1 MSVAINN
8 SYSDSSSIQQQP
20 STSSTIPA
28 GIMTSPISLQRR
40 QVLHKLLKDQHLET
54 LSEELNRDKN
64 SIIGTFNVDS
74 WYALDNENGK
84 TLLMT
89 AVQEGNIQMI
99 RLLHKQFGADLN
111 FVDRL
116 QRSSV
121 YYCVELK
128 HYHKSE
134 TILEYL
140 IANQAKC
147 NVVNSE
153 GHSPFYVALQHNN
166 LPAANLLF
174 TEGNANVNEVID
186 KEGNTALHEA
196 VKNGNTATVNF
207 LVTQCSADLIQP
219 NNKGDVPFFIALQYP
234 RLINQILKSI
244 NGLNTKDTRKMVLVG
259 TSGFNRRASFDVVEY
274 MNHVVRY
281 RNELKQNA
289 LHKCAAM
296 GYIHSLGELLTHLS
310 EHNIN
315 EMTSERDVNGN
326 TPLHLSVINNHPA
339 VCFSLNQLKPTDAII
354 QNNDGDT
361 PMHIALKTSA
371 YKCARVLYNNSKTF
385 LKENNAGETIQLLLQ
400 QFKHELKQEDDI
412 SKMLLQIDLTQPHN
426 YRFHKLIT
434 DHTFL
439 SKMKDYL
446 SVNSNQNMIIFYETV
461 QEFKMINSNSERF
474 QMAEQ
479 IVDHFLNDDSSHKL
493 KFMKLAYGP
502 FRVKFKEC
510 SPEHCPKDIFLNLE
524 TLALQNLKE
533 EVFPKFI
540 RSKLFIKYIERKKQ
554 TDPTFLVRFVK
565 SELTNGDKLSDDTSS
580 TDYVSNSRMAMSNT
594 GSYSN
599 DHNVSSESDEVIDVE
614 DYDVKENTK
623 ICPKCGTE
631 LIDLDNYVFTDKEFQ
646 KAIENLHDMNQWR
659 LLHEAGSGRTYA
671 SPELLHNHLSNS
683 RRHTQVKYVGEMDCS
698 SHAMFNMWVD
708 PDYIQSREAH
718 LDSSKQLDFI
728 RNGKYAAVIELE
740 ILKMKFPHQNREF
753 VHAYCCR
760 FDEEEQ
766 RYLCISRSVN
776 HPKAPINNKY
786 VRGEV
791 KTAFLVERISDVK
804 CRYYYAVTADFGG
817 WLDPDYYYKM
827 VRKDTQY
834 VHQNLEKL
842 VHQREQFGK
851 KRPEKGGLIQSLDYY
866 LSKKD

>member
-1 MSVAINN
+1 MST
-8 SYSDSSSIQQQP
+8 
-20 STSSTIPA
+20 TSSQPPSA
-28 GIMTSPISLQRR
+28 SSPISLERR

-54 LSEELNRDKN
+54 LSEEIQRDKN
-64 SIIGTFNVDS
+64 SNTSNIPFNVDS

-99 RLLHKQFGADLN
+99 RMLHKQFGADLN
-111 FVDRL
+111 YVDKC
-116 QRSSV
+116 QQSSV
-121 YYCVELK
+121 FYCVELK

-147 NVVNSE
+147 NVLNHE
-153 GHSPFYVALQHNN
+153 GYSPFYVALRNNN
-166 LPAANLLF
+166 LPAANLLY
-174 TEGNANVNEVID
+174 TEANANVNEAID
-186 KEGNTALHEA
+186 QEGNTALHEA
-196 VKNGNTATVNF
+196 VKSGNIATVNF
-207 LVTQCSADLIQP
+207 LVTQCGADLIKP
-219 NNKGDVPFFIALQYP
+219 NHKGEVPFFIALQFP
-234 RLINQILKSI
+234 RMINQILKSM
-244 NGLNTKDTRKMVLVG
+244 NGLNTKDPKKMVLVG
-259 TSGFNRRASFDVVEY
+259 TSGINRRASFDVVEY

-281 RNELKQNA
+281 CNEVKQNA
-289 LHKCAAM
+289 LHKCASL

-310 EHNIN
+310 EQSVS
-315 EMTSERDVNGN
+315 EMSSEQDVNGN
-326 TPLHLSVINNHPA
+326 TPLHLSVINNHPEI
-339 VCFSLNQLKPTDAII
+339 CFSLNQLKPTDAII

-361 PMHIALKTSA
+361 PMHIALKSSA

-412 SKMLLQIDLTQPHN
+412 SKMLLQIDLTQPQN

-446 SVNSNQNMIIFYETV
+446 SVNSNQDMIIFYETV

-479 IVDHFLNDDSSHKL
+479 IVDHFLNDDSAHKL
-493 KFMKLAYGP
+493 KFGKLAFGP

-510 SPEHCPKDIFLNLE
+510 SAEHCPKDIFLNLE
-524 TLALQNLKE
+524 TLALTNLKT

-540 RSKLFIKYIERKKQ
+540 HSKLFIKYIERKKQ
-554 TDPTFLVRFVK
+554 TDPTFLVRFVQ
-565 SELTNGDKLSDDTSS
+565 SELTSDKSSDDIASQ
-580 TDYVSNSRMAMSNT
+580 DQVSNSRPHALSNNNT
-594 GSYSN
+594 GSSSN
-599 DHNVSSESDEVIDVE
+599 DHNTQDSDEVIDAE
-614 DYDVKENTK
+614 DYDVKEN
-623 ICPKCGTE
+623 IRFCPKCGTE
-631 LIDLDNYVFTDKEFQ
+631 LLDLDNYVFTDKEFQ
-646 KAIENLHDMNQWR
+646 KAIENLQDMNQWR

-671 SPELLHNHLSNS
+671 SPELVHNHLSNT

-698 SHAMFNMWVD
+698 SHSMFNMWVD
-708 PDYIQSREAH
+708 PDYIQSREVH
-718 LDSSKQLDFI
+718 LDSCKQLDFI
-728 RNGKYAAVIELE
+728 RNGKYAAVIQLEL
-740 ILKMKFPHQNREF
+740 LKMKFPHQNREF
-753 VHAYCCR
+753 IHAFCCR
-760 FDEEEQ
+760 FDDDEQ
-766 RYLCISRSVN
+766 RYMCISRSVN
-776 HPKAPINNKY
+776 HPKAPMTNKY

-817 WLDPDYYYKM
+817 WLAADYYYKM

-842 VHQREQFGK
+842 VKQREQLGK